1 MRMTGAL
8 TQNSNVK
15 EWGKA
20 HGRVRKRERS
30 SRSVKM
36 DEIGRNQQNIFWTKR
51 TGIMFQVKL
60 MLY

>member
-1 MRMTGAL
+1 MTGAL
-8 TQNSNVK
+8 TQNSNDK

-30 SRSVKM
+30 RRSAKM
-36 DEIGRNQQNIFWTKR
+36 DEIGRNQKKKIWTER
-51 TGIMFQVKL
+51 TAIMFQVKL

>member
-30 SRSVKM
+30 RRSVKM
-36 DEIGRNQQNIFWTKR
+36 DEIGRNQKKKNWTER
-51 TGIMFQVKL
+51 TAIMFQVKL